1 MKSDQWI
8 QEAKAMG
15 NGFGMVSE
23 GLETPLDEL
32 PSNEPALI
40 KQYPLV
46 CLPRPKRYTDLV
58 LIRIHS
64 CGPTL

>member
-1 MKSDQWI
+1 
-8 QEAKAMG
+8 MG